1 MSVDARSALIRPGG
15 KSMQRLLSLAAAAV
29 AVVAVSA
36 CSGAAPGL
44 AATPAGMA
52 STPSGQAQEATSPA
66 APGATDPGPA
76 RQRAQEVLS
85 RWADAV
91 AKAGPSASVTPV
103 GELTRQIGDWE
114 EAVGDNNKRALMAGM
129 VASATPL
136 ADQAPPDG
144 KVTWQDGTTMTVPLL
159 AAQQAIVAIE
169 NTTAAPC
176 HDCSPLLATAARLTF
191 GPIQTT
197 RGSAS
202 APIWEFTLQGT
213 AVRLTRVAIA
223 NPVVVAPDEVGS
235 DLGLSVDSASGSVTG
250 TELTVAFVGAPDPG
264 DRPCGED
271 YTAEAVES
279 RLAVVVIVTR
289 HPHPTV
295 GACSAVGARRTAT
308 AKLATPLGDRA
319 VLDLQQGTPVPV
331 VLAP

>member
-1 MSVDARSALIRPGG
+1 MPRTVTGRYAFVILT
-15 KSMQRLLSLAAAAV
+15 AAV
-29 AVVAVSA
+29 AVVLVSA
-36 CSGAAPGL
+36 CSGAASGS
-44 AATPAGMA
+44 A
-52 STPSGQAQEATSPA
+52 STPSGRASAAASGQAQESRSPTT
-66 APGATDPGPA
+66 PGATDPAPA
-76 RQRAQEVLS
+76 RQRAQVVLS

-91 AKAGPSASVTPV
+91 AKAGSSATVTPV
-103 GELTRQIGDWE
+103 GELTGQIVNWE

-129 VASATPL
+129 VFSATPL
-136 ADQAPPDG
+136 GDQAPPDG
-144 KVTWQDGTTMTVPLL
+144 KVAWQDGTTSTVPLL
-159 AAQQAIVAIE
+159 AAQQAIVSIE

-176 HDCSPLLATAARLTF
+176 HDCSPLLATTARLTS

-197 RGSAS
+197 RGPATV
-202 APIWEFTLQGT
+202 PIWEFTLQGT

-223 NPVVVAPDEVGS
+223 NPVAVAPDEVGS
-235 DLGLSVDSASGSVTG
+235 DLGLSIDSASGSVTG

-289 HPHPTV
+289 HPHPTI

-308 AKLATPLGDRA
+308 ARLGAPLGDRA

-331 VLAP
+331 VLTP